1 MDVSIPSQ
9 QEQEPDLQ
17 SEVRRGRTAA
27 PRRRER
33 FSPAEYAL
41 LGLLAVERSEAGEA
55 GVHGYDLGRRFQ
67 NGPLAEI
74 IRLEPGMLYHYL
86 KKLAK
91 AGYLTTSIEHQSS
104 RPDRQDHTLTSDGE
118 MVLETWLK
126 EPVHATRDIRLE
138 FLLKLYFARQITSDQ
153 ARALVREQHG
163 VIAALVDSLVG
174 QRDALDGDLHD
185 EGMRRIVLDLR
196 IAQTEAVLGWLDA
209 LPEASELPRSSR

>member
-1 MDVSIPSQ
+1 MNVSTPSQ
-9 QEQEPDLQ
+9 PQQEPDLQ
-17 SEVRRGRTAA
+17 SEVQRGRTAA

-41 LGLLAVERSEAGEA
+41 LGLLAIERSGVGGAIEA

-67 NGPLAEI
+67 DGPLAEI

-104 RPDRQDHTLTSDGE
+104 RPDRQDHALTANGQR
-118 MVLETWLK
+118 VLETWLK

-153 ARALVREQHG
+153 ARALVREQHD
-163 VIAALVDSLVG
+163 VIAALVDSLAG
-174 QRDALDGDLHD
+174 QRDALDDDLHD

-209 LPEASELPRSSR
+209 LPEAPSER

>member
-17 SEVRRGRTAA
+17 SEVRRGRTSV

-41 LGLLAVERSEAGEA
+41 LGLLAVERSEADEA

-67 NGPLAEI
+67 DGPLAEI

-91 AGYLTTSIEHQSS
+91 AGYLTTNIEHQSS

-118 MVLETWLK
+118 AVLETWLK

-174 QRDALDGDLHD
+174 QRDTLDGDLHD